1 MNAKPMDSNSI
12 NAKPMG
18 TKKPAN
24 KIPNRQV
31 ICETLSELARED
43 RAITV
48 LASDS
53 RGSAAMA
60 PFAKEFPEQFVE
72 VGIAE
77 QNIVGIA
84 AGLAHSGK
92 KPFVTSPAC
101 FLSMRSI
108 EQIKVDVAYSG
119 TNVKLVGISGGISYG
134 ALGMSHHSVQDIAV
148 ARAIPGL
155 AVVLPADRHET
166 KRMTEALVGYEGGVY
181 VRIGRNPVE
190 DVYESDE
197 YEFEIGKAVTMRE
210 GTDLTIVAAGETVR
224 VALDAAE
231 ALAEEG
237 VSCRVLNM
245 HTIKPLDEEAIVR
258 AATETGHLI
267 TVEEHSIHGG
277 LGAAVAEVVVQRRPV
292 PMRIVGIPD
301 EPAIAGK
308 TSEVFEHYGI
318 SAGHLKQIALELLGR

>member
-1 MNAKPMDSNSI
+1 M
-12 NAKPMG
+12 
-18 TKKPAN
+18 N

-31 ICETLSELARED
+31 ICETLLELAKDD
-43 RAITV
+43 RDIMV

-60 PFAKEFPEQFVE
+60 PFANTFPEQFVE

-77 QNIVGIA
+77 QNIVGMS

-119 TNVKLVGISGGISYG
+119 TNVKLIGISGGVSYG

-155 AVVLPADRHET
+155 AVMLPADRHET
-166 KRMTEALVGYEGGVY
+166 KKMTEALVNYKGGVY

-190 DVYESDE
+190 DVYESDD
-197 YEFEIGKAVTMRE
+197 YPFEIGKAVTMKE
-210 GTDLTIVAAGETVR
+210 GTDLTIIAAGETVR
-224 VALDAAE
+224 IALDAAE
-231 ALAEEG
+231 ALSREG

-245 HTIKPLDEEAIVR
+245 HTIKPLDETAII
-258 AATETGHLI
+258 AAARETGHII
-267 TVEEHSIHGG
+267 TVEEHSIFGG
-277 LGAAVAEVVVQRRPV
+277 LGAAVAEVVVQNQPV
-292 PMRIVGIPD
+292 PMKVLGIPD

-308 TSEVFEHYGI
+308 TAEVFQHYGI
-318 SAGHLKQIALELLGR
+318 TGENIKQIALQLINK

>member
-1 MNAKPMDSNSI
+1 M
-12 NAKPMG
+12 
-18 TKKPAN
+18 AN
-24 KIPNRQV
+24 TIPNRQV
-31 ICETLSELARED
+31 ICDTLLELAKDD
-43 RAITV
+43 RDIMV

-60 PFAKEFPEQFVE
+60 SFAKAYPEQFVE

-77 QNIVGIA
+77 QNIVGIS

-108 EQIKVDVAYSG
+108 EQIKVDVAYSA
-119 TNVKLVGISGGISYG
+119 TNVKLVGISGGVSYG

-166 KRMTEALVGYEGGVY
+166 KKMTEALVQYEGGVY

-190 DVYESDE
+190 DSYESDD
-197 YEFEIGKAVTMRE
+197 YEFVIGKAVTMRE
-210 GTDLTIVAAGETVR
+210 GHDITIIAVGETVR
-224 VALDAAE
+224 IALDAE
-231 ALAEEG
+231 AALREAG

-245 HTIKPLDEEAIVR
+245 HTIKPLDEEAIIR
-258 AATETGHLI
+258 AAEETGHII
-267 TVEEHSIHGG
+267 TVEEHSINGG
-277 LGAAVAEVVVQRRPV
+277 LGSAVAEVVVQHRPV
-292 PMRIVGIPD
+292 PMRILGIPD

-308 TSEVFEHYGI
+308 TAEVFAYYGI
-318 SAGHLKQIALELLGR
+318 SASNIKSIALQMLGK

>member
-1 MNAKPMDSNSI
+1 M
-12 NAKPMG
+12 
-18 TKKPAN
+18 N

-31 ICETLSELARED
+31 ICETLAELARDD
-43 RAITV
+43 RDIMV

-60 PFAKEFPEQFVE
+60 PFAKEFPDQFVE

-77 QNIVGIA
+77 QNIVGIS

-119 TNVKLVGISGGISYG
+119 TNVKLVGISGGVSYG
-134 ALGMSHHSVQDIAV
+134 ALGMSPHSVQDIAV

-166 KRMTEALVGYEGGVY
+166 KRMTEALVKHEGGVY

-190 DVYESDE
+190 DSYESDE
-197 YEFEIGKAVTMRE
+197 ECEFVLGQAVTMRD
-210 GTDLTIVAAGETVR
+210 GTDLTIIAAGETVR
-224 VALDAAE
+224 VALDAHE
-231 ALAEEG
+231 ALKEAG
-237 VSCRVLNM
+237 VSCRVINM
-245 HTIKPLDEEAIVR
+245 HTIKPLDEEAVLR
-258 AATETGHLI
+258 VAGETGHII

-277 LGAAVAEVVVQRRPV
+277 LGAAVAEVVVQHKPV

-318 SAGHLKQIALELLGR
+318 SANNLKRLALELLGK

>member
-1 MNAKPMDSNSI
+1 M
-12 NAKPMG
+12 
-18 TKKPAN
+18 N

-31 ICETLSELARED
+31 ICETLAELARDD
-43 RAITV
+43 RDIMV

-60 PFAKEFPEQFVE
+60 PFAKEFPDQFVE

-77 QNIVGIA
+77 QNIVGIS

-119 TNVKLVGISGGISYG
+119 TNVKLVGISGGVSYG

-166 KRMTEALVGYEGGVY
+166 KRMTEALVKHEGGVY

-190 DVYESDE
+190 DSYGSDE
-197 YEFEIGKAVTMRE
+197 ECEFVLGQAVTMRD
-210 GTDLTIVAAGETVR
+210 GADLTIIAAGETVR
-224 VALDAAE
+224 VALDAHE
-231 ALAEEG
+231 ALKEAG
-237 VSCRVLNM
+237 VSCRVINM
-245 HTIKPLDEEAIVR
+245 HTIKPLDEEAVLR
-258 AATETGHLI
+258 AAGETGHII

-277 LGAAVAEVVVQRRPV
+277 LGAAVAEVVVQHKPV

-318 SAGHLKQIALELLGR
+318 SANNLKRLALELLGK